1 MTVYATTTTTDKRA
15 EAAARLVEQHLA
27 HRDAGLIVARMTRER
42 RGVWLVKSDPTAA
55 AHVVTLEPPTC
66 DCGDELHRHPAGHC
80 KHVQAVRLLTTKP
93 APAPTPM
100 TGIGITADSVA
111 VITRRPRVEPV
122 EEV

>member
-1 MTVYATTTTTDKRA
+1 MTTITPSTTTDKRA

-42 RGVWLVKSDPTAA
+42 RGVWLVKSDPTSA

-80 KHVQAVRLLTTKP
+80 KHWRAVALLTHAPKP
-93 APAPTPM
+93 APAPGVALTP
-100 TGIGITADSVA
+100 
-111 VITRRPRVEPV
+111 RPARTEWV

>member
-27 HRDAGLIVARMTRER
+27 HRDERLIVGRVTRTGIR
-42 RGVWLVKSDPTAA
+42 VWLVNGHT
-55 AHVVTLEPPTC
+55 VTLDPVVTC
-66 DCGDELHRHPAGHC
+66 DCGDMMHRRPVHGC

-93 APAPTPM
+93 APAPVPAM
-100 TGIGITADSVA
+100 KPTA
-111 VITRRPRVEPV
+111 RPRVEWQ